1 MRRVILR
8 RGEASFE
15 VAHNVQRPFVVS
27 AEGLDVRAVGTAF
40 VVGIEDGGVEV
51 TVAEG
56 VVAVGG
62 AASGSPRPRYIRRNE
77 QFVAA
82 QTGPRKA
89 ARHSAAIQRR
99 GAGSKGLLGLN
110 GPELRDQDRSVS
122 RSHDQQGGTP
132 GGHADGAR

>member
-51 TVAEG
+51 TVEEG

-62 AASGSPRPRYIRRNE
+62 AARGSPRPRSLRRNE
-77 QFVAA
+77 PFVAT
-82 QTGPRKA
+82 QTVPRKA
-89 ARHSAAIQRR
+89 ALDRAYTHHR
-99 GAGSKGLLGLN
+99 GGRATGH
-110 GPELRDQDRSVS
+110 PRS
-122 RSHDQQGGTP
+122 Q
-132 GGHADGAR
+132 

>member
-51 TVAEG
+51 TVEEG

-62 AASGSPRPRYIRRNE
+62 AASGSPRPRSIRRNE
-77 QFVAA
+77 QIVAA
-82 QTGPRKA
+82 QTGPRTA
-89 ARHSAAIQRR
+89 ALHPDEIARR
-99 GAGSKGLLGLN
+99 GAAPDN
-110 GPELRDQDRSVS
+110 R
-122 RSHDQQGGTP
+122 
-132 GGHADGAR
+132 